1 MTNLDTYS
9 DLYKDLNGFRP
20 DLTRFRALSLDEQQE
35 EIEHVGVTLAGEIAA
50 DAAAEEA
57 AYEAEDH
64 DYEPVD
70 IDDDSDYD
78 PYTGGMIGGDSDL
91 MGEW

>member
-1 MTNLDTYS
+1 MTNATDENLNTYS

-20 DLTRFRALSLDEQQE
+20 DLTRFRALTDDEQRE
-35 EIEHVGVTLAGEIAA
+35 EIEHIGDTLASEIAA
-50 DAAAEEA
+50 H
-57 AYEAEDH
+57 EAEDH
-64 DYEPVD
+64 DYEPAN

-91 MGEW
+91 MNEW